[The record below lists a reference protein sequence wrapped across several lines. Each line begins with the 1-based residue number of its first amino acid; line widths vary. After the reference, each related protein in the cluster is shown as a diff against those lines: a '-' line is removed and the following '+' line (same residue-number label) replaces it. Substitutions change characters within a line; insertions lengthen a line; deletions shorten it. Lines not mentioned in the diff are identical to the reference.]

1 MRDEDRRRYPRA
13 CAEIA
18 CKCRRSARTLYTPG
32 RTIDVSD
39 GGAAIEIA
47 TPRACERGE
56 RLALA
61 FEHPE
66 CIVAHATRMLGA
78 TVVRT
83 GPIVGGRQRVAVAFD
98 HPLEGLAALGCRR
111 AA

>member
-1 MRDEDRRRYPRA
+1 
-13 CAEIA
+13 
-18 CKCRRSARTLYTPG
+18 
-32 RTIDVSD
+32 
-39 GGAAIEIA
+39 
-47 TPRACERGE
+47 
-56 RLALA
+56 LALA